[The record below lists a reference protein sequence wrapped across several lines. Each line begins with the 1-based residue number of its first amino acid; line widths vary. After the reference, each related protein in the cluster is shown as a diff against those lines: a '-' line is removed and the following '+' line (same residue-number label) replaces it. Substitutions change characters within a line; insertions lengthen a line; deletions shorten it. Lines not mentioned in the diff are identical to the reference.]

1 MLALIA
7 PAACKLE
14 KIGDL
19 TFFQQQDAIVSMKV
33 YIVGFFLHTCCVLLY
48 TCTLHDAG
56 QEKNKEIPKRSSSS
70 AEGQR
75 REEAGCFRES
85 HQRGKG
91 LI

>member
-1 MLALIA
+1 MLMLIA

-33 YIVGFFLHTCCVLLY
+33 FFEGYVTTYTLLG
-48 TCTLHDAG
+48 AG
-56 QEKNKEIPKRSSSS
+56 KEKAQKVPKRSSSS
-70 AEGQR
+70 AESQR
-75 REEAGCFRES
+75 REKAGCFRES

-91 LI
+91 LVRWYVDM